1 MNRVGNEVPASP
13 LTFDKANVRTVLE
26 NMFSML
32 GVQRMPVVEVASF
45 HEPPLVVAQTKCGR
59 HGGQC

>member
-13 LTFDKANVRTVLE
+13 LTVDEANIRTVLE

-45 HEPPLVVAQTKCGR
+45 HEPPLVVSQTERRR